1 MGCAI
6 GGESVALAEGAGAL
20 TGNDNPSIVSIDRYN
35 YRVSDMGHDATERL
49 RTSIAGKVR
58 QLRIERRWTQTDLA
72 ELLGLS
78 QNRLSEIERGRGSFT
93 AEQLLVVLK
102 TFNVPVD
109 YFAQVKASAES
120 QLQNAL
126 ARLGGSHLHES
137 PEVLPT
143 EALREVNEV
152 ILQTLV
158 GMESP
163 RQTAALAPVIAANIN
178 KINLSKLRADLRQA
192 GVERRLG
199 WVLENTLEALR
210 QEEGLALSR
219 EWRVRYKRAE
229 IVLANFLAPWL
240 QERGDSAGIFS
251 EEILDHGIASQATL
265 EGVRASSSAISK
277 AWRIVTRL
285 QTDDFAHALRQ
296 ARGAD

>member
-1 MGCAI
+1 
-6 GGESVALAEGAGAL
+6 
-20 TGNDNPSIVSIDRYN
+20 
-35 YRVSDMGHDATERL
+35 MGHDATERL